1 MTGEL
6 PIPNVRHCQRIILSV
21 IDELA
26 QQEPNSTWV
35 SMPIDEGDLS
45 KGYKEITYGQFSNA
59 VNHAVQWLRKT
70 LPPSSEPSQSFA
82 YAGSKDLRYPILAVA
97 AGKLGKVVSSVVP
110 PLFPY
115 SAFYYERYVNH
126 QYDVAFIR
134 TVVVLGPSTL
144 PPTPDI
150 VRDIIKYGHPNGALL
165 PPALIDQLCLDPSGL
180 SALRSL
186 DYIHY
191 CGAPLGIS
199 TGAQLIPYVRVSP
212 SIGSTEAGGYFVEL
226 RESAK
231 DWEYIS
237 FQPFAGARFERRLD
251 NLYELVFVRRP
262 EYAAMQQVFMA
273 HPDESR
279 YETNDLWVE
288 HSERKGL
295 WKIVGR
301 TDDYVYLAHGEGLH
315 ASTLEPEI
323 ERDQLVKAALIGGH
337 SRPKPV
343 LLIELVPDAQTKAE
357 SEAGRRALLESL
369 QPYLDKVNAQCHP
382 SVQLSQELIIF
393 AKTNKPF
400 ERTAKGS
407 VARAQSLQ
415 LYEDDIETIYTQN

>member
-1 MTGEL
+1 
-6 PIPNVRHCQRIILSV
+6 
-21 IDELA
+21 
-26 QQEPNSTWV
+26 
-35 SMPIDEGDLS
+35 
-45 KGYKEITYGQFSNA
+45 
-59 VNHAVQWLRKT
+59 
-70 LPPSSEPSQSFA
+70 
-82 YAGSKDLRYPILAVA
+82 
-97 AGKLGKVVSSVVP
+97 
-110 PLFPY
+110 
-115 SAFYYERYVNH
+115 
-126 QYDVAFIR
+126 
-134 TVVVLGPSTL
+134 
-144 PPTPDI
+144 
-150 VRDIIKYGHPNGALL
+150 
-165 PPALIDQLCLDPSGL
+165 
-180 SALRSL
+180 
-186 DYIHY
+186 
-191 CGAPLGIS
+191 
-199 TGAQLIPYVRVSP
+199 
-212 SIGSTEAGGYFVEL
+212 
-226 RESAK
+226 
-231 DWEYIS
+231 
-237 FQPFAGARFERRLD
+237 
-251 NLYELVFVRRP
+251 
-262 EYAAMQQVFMA
+262 MQQVFMA

-315 ASTLEPEI
+315 ASTLEPEF

-357 SEAGRRALLESL
+357 SEAGRRALLERL

-407 VARAQSLQ
+407 VARVQSLQ

>member
-1 MTGEL
+1 MIT
-6 PIPNVRHCQRIILSV
+6 
-21 IDELA
+21 
-26 QQEPNSTWV
+26 
-35 SMPIDEGDLS
+35 SMS
-45 KGYKEITYGQFSNA
+45 
-59 VNHAVQWLRKT
+59 
-70 LPPSSEPSQSFA
+70 
-82 YAGSKDLRYPILAVA
+82 
-97 AGKLGKVVSSVVP
+97 
-110 PLFPY
+110 
-115 SAFYYERYVNH
+115 
-126 QYDVAFIR
+126 AFIR

-144 PPTPDI
+144 PPTPDV

-407 VARAQSLQ
+407 VARVQSLQ
-415 LYEDDIETIYTQN
+415 LYEDDIETTYTQN